1 MSQAVVRLDGQFG
14 EGAIV
19 ADLAGFAYVMR
30 GKDYHLLDRE
40 AVQARLLAPPDVQ
53 TTHPETG
60 TQRALFDF
68 PRLQVTPASQPCRVI
83 VATHP
88 ASSQAARIGT
98 TRDDVVSELFFTAL
112 PGGAF
117 SAADVVE
124 LYLHRGASAPV
135 LSDEDQEQAPDRW
148 CSHTACGQ
156 GFWQIL
162 CPW

>member
-1 MSQAVVRLDGQFG
+1 MANLAMGQSWQIWRDSPTSCGARTIIYWIGKPSRL
-14 EGAIV
+14 ACSP
-19 ADLAGFAYVMR
+19 
-30 GKDYHLLDRE
+30 
-40 AVQARLLAPPDVQ
+40 PPDVQ

-98 TRDDVVSELFFTAL
+98 TRDDVVYELFFTAL

-162 CPW
+162 CP